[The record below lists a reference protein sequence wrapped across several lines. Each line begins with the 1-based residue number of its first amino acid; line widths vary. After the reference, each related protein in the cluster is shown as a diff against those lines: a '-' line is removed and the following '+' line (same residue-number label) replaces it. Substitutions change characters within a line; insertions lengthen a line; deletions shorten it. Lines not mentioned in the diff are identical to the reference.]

1 VKSLG
6 FIVLLAG
13 CSFHATGQNGPA
25 DDSGSTGSDGAGPG
39 SDAAVTSVDAR
50 ICFGAGLLL
59 NVCLAS
65 PPDQALSLPG
75 SVNPLDTGV
84 DANCQKI
91 VPQTSGPEL
100 CVIAGK
106 TATVSGSFVAIGKRP
121 LVVIGADA
129 VTVTSAGTL
138 DVSSKIN
145 PRRAG
150 AGANTGTCT
159 TAGAGENDEGG
170 GGGGAGG
177 SFGTVGGK
185 GGTGDVNDN
194 GTPKNGNAPGGAVG
208 AAQPAP
214 AILRGG
220 CGGGAG
226 GDGAET
232 DATHTGGA
240 GGDGGGAVY
249 LIAGNTITIAGN
261 VFASGA
267 GGGTTPGSAGV
278 EQGGGGGG
286 AGGMIGLDAP
296 IINVP
301 GRVVANGGGGGGGGG
316 NSNGGAPGGDGT
328 TTGWNTRAAGGNSDA
343 DAGDGADGTTFNTTT
358 NVDGQ
363 GANGGGGGGAGGLG
377 LVWIYNTVQ
386 GGATISPT
394 PTTH

>member
-1 VKSLG
+1 MLLTGCG
-6 FIVLLAG
+6 FQ
-13 CSFHATGQNGPA
+13 ATGQNGPV
-25 DDSGSTGSDGAGPG
+25 DGSGPGGQDGAVDP
-39 SDAAVTSVDAR
+39 DASPIMIDAR
-50 ICFGAGLLL
+50 TCFGAGLL
-59 NVCLAS
+59 NVCLAALPSAPLPLADGGS
-65 PPDQALSLPG
+65 PF
-75 SVNPLDTGV
+75 DTGV
-84 DANCQKI
+84 DANCRQI
-91 VPQTSGPEL
+91 VSQPGGVEL
-100 CVIAGK
+100 CVIAG
-106 TATVSGSFVAIGKRP
+106 TTVTVSGNFVAIGTRP
-121 LVVIGADA
+121 LVVIGTD
-129 VTVTSAGTL
+129 TVSVLGTGTL
-138 DVSSKIN
+138 DVSSKAN

-159 TAGAGENDEGG
+159 AAGVGKNDAGG

-194 GTPKNGNAPGGAVG
+194 GGPAGVAPGGAVG
-208 AAQPAP
+208 AAPAAP

-220 CGGGAG
+220 CRG
-226 GDGAET
+226 GDGGDGTNTA
-232 DATHTGGA
+232 ATSL

-267 GGGTTPGSAGV
+267 GGDTTSGSAGI

-296 IINVP
+296 TITVQ
-301 GRVVANGGGGGGGGG
+301 GRVVANGGAGGGGGG

-328 TTGWNTRAAGGNSDA
+328 TTGWNTRAAGGRSDF

-358 NVDGQ
+358 NLDGQ
-363 GANGGGGGGAGGLG
+363 GANGGGGGGTGGLG
-377 LVWIYNTVQ
+377 LVWTYGTLQ
-386 GGATISPT
+386 GTMISPA